1 MLSFKAAILY
11 VLGMLVLL
19 NISAQQRFYAQSV
32 ENLYYALPGVCAV
45 TDTAML
51 SAVVLCFDVVGKD
64 TVTLIY
70 RWDENRVLDHIGYHF
85 LAGDASIDNAIVQ
98 FIERELLKAILSVN
112 INQTLI
118 TWQENG
124 LSVQLNGTQI
134 KQSLLQNKKQLLS
147 LLKNNSGIEIN
158 YDGANYD
165 ATLYCASGQELSFH
179 FKSDSELITGM
190 DKKERDARL
199 FFQLKNHRAS
209 SDSITDNRV
218 ASDYSYL
225 KLLRDSLYVDKGSSF
240 IIPQIN
246 NDLVYI
252 KADSSYN
259 LAHDKSLI
267 GESFANAL
275 LVPVGKNYK
284 IDITHRLYGNVVR
297 KYTIESCDFD
307 DYFLRDYDRY
317 FGIESLEKEKQLKG
331 TLILSDRNAGS
342 IHLAFVSVTMDDLL
356 NGGTMEM
363 QLYSNIPQQNVK
375 TLFGKQ

>member
-1 MLSFKAAILY
+1 MF
-11 VLGMLVLL
+11 VLP

-32 ENLYYALPGVCAV
+32 ENLYYALPGVCAL
-45 TDTAML
+45 TDTAMTN
-51 SAVVLCFDVVGKD
+51 SVVLCFNVVPAD
-64 TVTLIY
+64 TVPLIY

-85 LAGDASIDNAIVQ
+85 LADDASIDNAIVQ
-98 FIERELLKAILSVN
+98 FIERELLNAILSVD

-118 TWQENG
+118 TWHENG

-147 LLKNNSGIEIN
+147 LLKNNSGIAIN

-165 ATLYCASGQELSFH
+165 ATLHCASGQELSFH
-179 FKSDSELITGM
+179 FKADSELITGM

-199 FFQLKNHRAS
+199 FFQLKNHHAA
-209 SDSITDNRV
+209 SDSITDNR
-218 ASDYSYL
+218 AAPDYSYL
-225 KLLRDSLYVDKGSSF
+225 KLLRDSLYVDKGSLF

-252 KADSSYN
+252 RTDSSYN
-259 LAHDKSLI
+259 LALNKSLI
-267 GESFANAL
+267 AESFANAL
-275 LVPVGKNYK
+275 LVPMGNDYK
-284 IDITHRLYGNVVR
+284 INITHRLYGNVVR
-297 KYTIESCDFD
+297 KYTVESCDFD

-317 FGIESLEKEKQLKG
+317 FGIESLEKEKQLTG
-331 TLILSDRNAGS
+331 TLILSHRNAGS

-356 NGGTMEM
+356 NGGTLEM